1 MTAECELLACKYR
14 DVLAELPP
22 HWIDRSRASGAEFNA
37 LSDFFLPGTSEAY
50 LSAPQRIMV
59 IGRETKGWR
68 YINKGAPYINLD
80 DYIQR
85 GMKQQQD
92 SLAELIADK
101 HDRGLSYFNLLRDI
115 ALNHGREGI
124 AWANLFSCS
133 WKKKSPSKWE
143 HFSTL
148 LDVSK
153 RLLKIQI
160 EVLKPDIIIFA
171 NGVTSRALQKS
182 FFPNKGEDSVC
193 SQHVNFKDQGFSI
206 AQLWQF
212 DLDERIRCYR
222 IHHPS
227 SSSTDARNARAYL
240 LDQLLPKHFSHTK
253 ERGRDLSI
261 GTCRG

>member
-1 MTAECELLACKYR
+1 MTTESELLSRKYG

-22 HWIDRSRASGAEFNA
+22 HWIDRSSASEAEFNE

-59 IGRETKGWR
+59 VGRETRGWK
-68 YINKGAPYINLD
+68 YIKDDAPYVDLD

-85 GMKQQQD
+85 GMKKQQHL
-92 SLAELIADK
+92 LAKFIAQK
-101 HDRGLSYFNLLRDI
+101 HDKGVSYFNLLRDI
-115 ALNHGREGI
+115 ASNHGHEGI
-124 AWANLFSCS
+124 AWANLFSCC
-133 WKKKSPSKWE
+133 WKKKSPSKWK

-148 LDVSK
+148 LEVSEK
-153 RLLKIQI
+153 LLKIQI

-171 NGVTSRALQKS
+171 NGVTSRVFQKS

-193 SQHVNFKDQGFSI
+193 SRHVNFKDQGFSI

-212 DLDERIRCYR
+212 DLHERIRCYR

-240 LDQLLPKHFSHTK
+240 LDQLLPKHF
-253 ERGRDLSI
+253 LSV
-261 GTCRG
+261 